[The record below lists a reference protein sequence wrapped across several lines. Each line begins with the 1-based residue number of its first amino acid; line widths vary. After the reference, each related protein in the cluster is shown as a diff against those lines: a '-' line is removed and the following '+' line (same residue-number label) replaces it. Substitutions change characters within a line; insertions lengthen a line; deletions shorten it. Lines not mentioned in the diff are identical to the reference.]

1 MATQGS
7 QLDADLAT
15 HSSPVTPP
23 VPTTQDEGEEL
34 LTTTLPRTTQDEE
47 DMMRRVALF
56 QQVLSHLE
64 DAATAWLIWL
74 DPDESRIRREVD
86 NLFTTIETFRDKFRS
101 HLDGASEEY
110 SSELSPRFHQLQL
123 RVMAL
128 TTGHANNKL
137 KRRHSV

>member
-1 MATQGS
+1 MASQEES
-7 QLDADLAT
+7 QLDPDPTT

-34 LTTTLPRTTQDEE
+34 ISTVPTTQEE
-47 DMMRRVALF
+47 TDDMRIRVALF
-56 QQVLSHLE
+56 QKVLEHLE

-74 DPDESRIRREVD
+74 DPDESRIRTEVD
-86 NLFTTIETFRDKFRS
+86 NLITTIETFRDKFRS

-110 SSELSPRFHQLQL
+110 SAELSSRFHQLQL

-128 TTGHANNKL
+128 TTGHANKRL
-137 KRRHSV
+137 KRRHTV